1 MTATIVDTPLE
12 YVVSRQPFVVRR
24 TVKWTEC
31 DPAGVVYTGRFVDYV
46 TSAQL
51 LFLTA
56 LFGKPLRETVIELQ
70 ADFPAKAISFVFDR
84 ALWPDD
90 AFDTSVRVS
99 KIGNST
105 FETQFDAA
113 AVATGEHCF
122 SACMTTICIFPT
134 ERRSVRVP
142 DTLRNLLAAHLTAS

>member
-1 MTATIVDTPLE
+1 MHTIVDAPLE
-12 YVVSRQPFVVRR
+12 FVVSRQPFVVRR

-31 DPAGVVYTGRFVDYV
+31 DPAGVVYTGKFVDYV
-46 TSAQL
+46 TSAHR

-56 LFGKPLRETVIELQ
+56 LAGKPLRDAVAEWQ
-70 ADFPAKAISFVFDR
+70 ADFPVKAVSFVFDR

-90 AFDTSVRVS
+90 AFDTAVTVV

-105 FETQFDAA
+105 FECRFDAT

-122 SACMTTICIFPT
+122 SAQMTTICIFPT
-134 ERRSVRVP
+134 ERRAVRVP
-142 DTLRNLLAAHLTAS
+142 DALRALLSQHVKA